1 MYIQATK
8 RQSNYNTSFQ
18 TLKID
23 TPKSWDGKLL
33 QEFVHN
39 FEVQKFVKYWHD
51 KGINIIAS
59 QQGKFGI
66 AMRED
71 SLKSD
76 RFLVG
81 IFGHEGGLKNFK
93 AIDKISQITQESE
106 NKIENSP
113 LIKQAEKF
121 VLMFNKALNKNKGT
135 SIWNINE

>member
-93 AIDKISQITQESE
+93 AIDKISQITQEAE